1 MVYLRH
7 PVRRCAPVLPSVLH
21 VNHADVHVRYHVPV
35 HRHILPNHKPADTHL
50 RGAYVNVTL
59 ACCFLVL
66 RTERESE
73 REKGIQTTSV
83 HQFSAPIFL
92 LITNYIYK
100 FDYFLLLLFRLREV
114 FE

>member
-1 MVYLRH
+1 MLR
-7 PVRRCAPVLPSVLH
+7 
-21 VNHADVHVRYHVPV
+21 
-35 HRHILPNHKPADTHL
+35 L
-50 RGAYVNVTL
+50 RVVSS
-59 ACCFLVL
+59 F
-66 RTERESE
+66 REQRERESE